1 MTADFIDLK
10 QFANPSGVARAIRR
24 AIEHLVPPADILP
37 SEFAE
42 QNIVIPVGNAVPG
55 PIRFGAAAY
64 QRGMIDV
71 IKEPGITRVSYMLG
85 AQLGKTTIQQCITAY
100 FIAHDPRSQI
110 WLMPSEGDMLTFRST
125 KLQPMLEANPA
136 IADRMAKP
144 RGREGQ
150 NNGRMI
156 SFIGGWLM
164 FSWAGSAK
172 TLRGRSAPVTLAD
185 EIDGMEN
192 AGTEEKNEGDPV
204 QLLMQRAASFSSSGQ
219 NIHIESSTPTVK
231 GFSRIESAHDQGDQR
246 KFHIP
251 CQHCGERQVLK
262 WENVMWDGRQ
272 DDREADAAFR
282 DHLVDTAG
290 YVCEHCGVVWNDG
303 DRVAAVRDGVWIASQ
318 PTKTHASFHLSEL
331 YSPFRKLRDIVQ
343 SYLDKLAV
351 DSWNTFVNV
360 SLAETYEETGDRID
374 PTGLVSRAEDYTAE
388 VPMGAL
394 YITAGVD
401 MQQDRLECEVVA
413 WGEGEESW
421 SLGYHV
427 LWGDPVGGDVWDD
440 LEDLLETRF
449 THESG
454 MQMRIQAACVDT
466 GGTSGMTQAAYDWL
480 RGKTGRRLFGIKGV
494 PGWGRPIVEKVERK
508 QSGRNARKIDL
519 FRVGVDEGKLL
530 VMRRLAVEKHGPNYC
545 HLPTD
550 RFDLEEWAKQVSA
563 EKLRVKFLRGQAV
576 RYWWKPDK
584 ARNEA
589 LDCRVY
595 ATAAL
600 KIMQPSFKRLAVRLQ
615 TFIAQH
621 PDAAKAATLQQMVEK
636 MKVVAKAVAAIP
648 SPPTAAKP
656 APDAEILQVAAPE
669 PAKQTA
675 RVHKS
680 AAARRQGG
688 KSWVTRW

>member
-1 MTADFIDLK
+1 MTDDIIDLN
-10 QFANPSGVARAIRR
+10 QFANPDGIRSAMRR
-24 AIEHLVPPADILP
+24 ASSHLVPPADILP
-37 SEFAE
+37 SKFAE
-42 QNIVIPVGNAVPG
+42 ENIEIPIGNAVPG
-55 PIRFGAAAY
+55 PIRFDAAAY

-125 KLQPMLEANPA
+125 KLQPMLDANPA

-150 NNGRMI
+150 NNSRMI

-192 AGTEEKNEGDPV
+192 AGTEEKDEGDPV

-231 GFSRIESAHDQGDQR
+231 GFSRIEASHDQGDQR
-246 KFHIP
+246 KFWIP

-262 WENVMWDGRQ
+262 WDNVTWEGRQ
-272 DDREADAAFR
+272 DDREADAASR

-290 YVCEHCGVVWNDG
+290 YICDHCGVVWNDG
-303 DRVAAVRDGVWIASQ
+303 DRVAAVSDGVWIASK
-318 PTKTHASFHLSEL
+318 PTKNHASFHLSEL

-360 SLAETYEETGDRID
+360 SLAETHEETGDKID
-374 PTGLVSRAEDYTAE
+374 PTGLLARAETYPAE
-388 VPMGAL
+388 VPHGVL
-394 YITAGVD
+394 YITAGAD
-401 MQQDRLECEVVA
+401 MQQDRLECEIVG

-440 LEDLLETRF
+440 LEDLLETKF
-449 THESG
+449 MHESG
-454 MQMRIQAACVDT
+454 MQMRISAACVDT

-494 PGWGRPIVEKVERK
+494 PGWGRAIVEKVERK
-508 QSGRNARKIDL
+508 QSGKNARKIDL

-530 VMRRLAVEKHGPNYC
+530 VMRRLAVQKAGANYC
-545 HLPTD
+545 HLPAD
-550 RFDLEEWAKQVSA
+550 RYDLDEWTKQVSA
-563 EKLRVKFLRGQAV
+563 EKLRVKYIRGQAV

-595 ATAAL
+595 ATSAL
-600 KIMQPSFKRLAVRLQ
+600 KIMQPSFKRLAMRLQ
-615 TFIAQH
+615 QFIAQN
-621 PDAAKAATLQQMVEK
+621 PDAAKAAPLLQQVK
-636 MKVVAKAVAAIP
+636 QIAPKP
-648 SPPTAAKP
+648 STPDP
-656 APDAEILQVAAPE
+656 AAEIAEVAAPE

-680 AAARRQGG
+680 QAARRAGG
-688 KSWVTRW
+688 KNWVNRW

>member
-1 MTADFIDLK
+1 MIDAADIIDVR
-10 QFANPSGVARAIRR
+10 QFANPTGIARAISR
-24 AIEHLVPPADILP
+24 AITHLVPPPDILP

-42 QNIVIPVGNAVPG
+42 QNIEIPVGNAVPG
-55 PIRFGAAAY
+55 PIRFDAAAY

-136 IADRMAKP
+136 IADLMAKP

-192 AGTEEKNEGDPV
+192 AGTEEKDEGDPV

-231 GFSRIESAHDQGDQR
+231 GFSRIEASHDQGDQR
-246 KFHIP
+246 KFWIP
-251 CQHCGERQVLK
+251 CPHCGERQVLK
-262 WENVMWDGRQ
+262 WDNVTWEGRQ

-282 DHLVDTAG
+282 DHEVDTAG
-290 YVCEHCGVVWNDG
+290 YICDHCGVIWTDG
-303 DRVAAVRDGVWIASQ
+303 DRVAAVREGVWIASQ
-318 PTKTHASFHLSEL
+318 PTKNHASFHLSEL

-360 SLAETYEETGDRID
+360 SLAETYEETGDKID
-374 PTGLVSRAEDYTAE
+374 PTGLLSRAEAYAAE
-388 VPMGAL
+388 APMGVL

-401 MQQDRLECEVVA
+401 MQQDRLECEIVG
-413 WGEGEESW
+413 WGEGEQSW

-440 LEDLLETRF
+440 LEDLLETKIM
-449 THESG
+449 HESG

-508 QSGRNARKIDL
+508 QSGKNARKIDL
-519 FRVGVDEGKLL
+519 FRIGVDEGKLL
-530 VMRRLAVEKHGPNYC
+530 VMRRLAVQKEGPNYC
-545 HLPTD
+545 HLPAD
-550 RFDLEEWAKQVSA
+550 RYDLEEWTKQVTA
-563 EKLRVKFLRGQAV
+563 EKLRVKYLRGQAV

-600 KIMQPSFKRLAVRLQ
+600 KIQQPSFKRLAERLK
-615 TFIAQH
+615 TFIAQN
-621 PDAAKAATLQQMVEK
+621 PDAAKVAPLQQLVTS
-636 MKVVAKAVAAIP
+636 MKQVAKAVAAIP
-648 SPPTAAKP
+648 KP
-656 APDAEILQVAAPE
+656 AGQDAEIAEVAPAE

-675 RVHKS
+675 RVHKT
-680 AAARRQGG
+680 AAARRSGG
-688 KSWVTRW
+688 KNWVTGWK

>member
-1 MTADFIDLK
+1 MIADLIDLK
-10 QFANPSGVARAIRR
+10 QFSNRNGIASAIRR
-24 AIEHLVPPADILP
+24 AVSYLVPPADILP
-37 SEFAE
+37 SVFAE

-55 PIRFGAAAY
+55 PIRFEAASY

-71 IKEPGITRVSYMLG
+71 IKEPGINRVSYMLG

-125 KLQPMLEANPA
+125 KLQPMLEANDS

-144 RGREGQ
+144 RGRDGQ

-246 KFHIP
+246 KFWIP
-251 CQHCGERQVLK
+251 CQHCGEAQVLK
-262 WENVMWDGRQ
+262 WDNVTWEGRQ

-282 DHLVDTAG
+282 DHLVDTAS
-290 YVCEHCGVVWNDG
+290 YICEHCGVLWSDG
-303 DRVAAVRDGVWIASQ
+303 DRVAAVRDGTWIASQ
-318 PTKTHASFHLSEL
+318 PTKNHASFHLSEL

-360 SLAETYEETGDRID
+360 SLAETYEETGDKID
-374 PTGLVSRAEDYTAE
+374 PTGLVSRGEEYAAE
-388 VPMGAL
+388 VPMGVL

-401 MQQDRLECEVVA
+401 MQQDRLECEIVG

-421 SLGYHV
+421 SLGFHV
-427 LWGDPVGGDVWDD
+427 LWGDTVGGDVWDD

-454 MQMRIQAACVDT
+454 MQMRVQGACVDT
-466 GGTSGMTQAAYDWL
+466 GGTSGMTQAAYEWL

-508 QSGRNARKIDL
+508 QSGKNARKIDL

-530 VMRRLAVEKHGPNYC
+530 VMRRLAVEKEGPNYC
-545 HLPTD
+545 HLPAD
-550 RFDLEEWAKQVSA
+550 RYDLEEWAKQVSA
-563 EKLRVKFLRGQAV
+563 EKLRVKYLRGQAV
-576 RYWWKPDK
+576 RYWWKHDK

-600 KIMQPSFKRLAVRLQ
+600 KIMQPSFKRLAMRLQ
-615 TFIAQH
+615 TFIGQN
-621 PDAAKAATLQQMVEK
+621 PGAKLVPMKEVANV
-636 MKVVAKAVAAIP
+636 KVVPAP
-648 SPPTAAKP
+648 EQQPKP
-656 APDAEILQVAAPE
+656 APEIPQVAPPAPA
-669 PAKQTA
+669 PQTA

-680 AAARRQGG
+680 AAARRTGG
-688 KSWVTRW
+688 KNWVTGWK